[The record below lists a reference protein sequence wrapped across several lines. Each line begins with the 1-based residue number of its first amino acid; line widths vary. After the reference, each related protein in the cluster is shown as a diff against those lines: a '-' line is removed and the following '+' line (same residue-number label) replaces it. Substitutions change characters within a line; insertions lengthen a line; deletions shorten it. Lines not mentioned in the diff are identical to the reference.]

1 MSSLTTTLS
10 GIPWELGAVGL
21 GVAVLLAAAAAAIRS
36 WRPVETG
43 LEERVA
49 PDSGSIRLGSE
60 ATTVG
65 AWLSR
70 LVAPLVAIV
79 RPSRTD
85 ELSQLR
91 KLLIQAGL
99 RTKHAMETFLA
110 SKIILAAAGTLVFLE
125 INRRQP
131 NGLGFPEVGGV
142 ALVVCAAGFF
152 VPNLWLASITKRR
165 KTRLRRDLPNAMD
178 LLVTCVEAGLGLDQ
192 ALSRVA
198 TELKPV
204 APILAAE
211 LSTTFLE
218 TQAGFSRRESFRR
231 LSERTGVDDLRQL
244 TAVLAQTEIFGTS
257 IARALRSHSDGMRI
271 IRMQHAE
278 REAAKV
284 GVKMTFPLVLCI
296 LPCVIG
302 VVLGPAIVS
311 IAEHFIQKGP

>member
-1 MSSLTTTLS
+1 MQTAF
-10 GIPWELGAVGL
+10 PWELGVVGL
-21 GVAVLLAAAAAAIRS
+21 GVVVLVAAVIAAVRS
-36 WRPVETG
+36 WTAPAATE
-43 LEERVA
+43 VA
-49 PDSGSIRLGSE
+49 SPESTIRIGGPD
-60 ATTVG
+60 TTKAG

-70 LVAPLVAIV
+70 LAGPLVALV
-79 RPSRTD
+79 KPNRTD

-91 KLLIQAGL
+91 TSLIQGGL
-99 RTKHAMETFLA
+99 RSKHAMETFLA
-110 SKIILAAAGTLVFLE
+110 SKVILAVGATLTYLQLNASQAVPL
-125 INRRQP
+125 
-131 NGLGFPEVGGV
+131 GLPEVAAV
-142 ALVVCAAGFF
+142 ALVICAAAFF
-152 VPNLWLASITKRR
+152 VPNLWLSSKISQR
-165 KTRLRRDLPNAMD
+165 KTRIRRDLPNAMD

-198 TELKPV
+198 TELKGA
-204 APILAAE
+204 APILAGE
-211 LSTTFLE
+211 LNTTFLE

-257 IARALRSHSDGMRI
+257 VARALRGHADGMRI

-278 REAAKV
+278 RKAGMA

-311 IAEHFIQKGP
+311 IAEHLLKSGM